1 MRTKKL
7 NHPKVA
13 EGPLF
18 APISTVQKNKIDVDI
33 PVLVCYS
40 NRSSRLE
47 KYSENAKRMEIVV
60 NVDDIRSHA
69 RKITRDVTE
78 AEIDN
83 VMREISLSEIDSK
96 TVALH
101 YNAAVVAC

>member
-1 MRTKKL
+1 
-7 NHPKVA
+7 
-13 EGPLF
+13 
-18 APISTVQKNKIDVDI
+18 
-33 PVLVCYS
+33 
-40 NRSSRLE
+40 
-47 KYSENAKRMEIVV
+47 MEIVV

-83 VMREISLSEIDSK
+83 VMREISLSEMDSK